1 MIHAVRIKDGKASY
15 ANRYVHTKKLETER
29 RFGHSMYLKVRAWKA
44 IYIALPAP
52 PTTRAYFR
60 DALALCRLRVVPSC

>member
-29 RFGHSMYLKVRAWKA
+29 RFGHSMYLKVRACKA
-44 IYIALPAP
+44 IRYTLHSSH
-52 PTTRAYFR
+52 
-60 DALALCRLRVVPSC
+60 LQRLQLIFVMH